1 MRAPRRVC
9 RDAVAAILLR
19 RGGGRL
25 VAVQLQDVVAGGDE
39 SPLGSARGSAAA
51 LEASHLAVELQLTED
66 RLDRGLSSPVERAAV
81 WGGENA
87 THEVIEPTGPA
98 RPCSATQARVGCD
111 EHLDEHLDAV
121 ADDRLDLALMPVA
134 ARSRACASAASHG
147 RSC

>member
-66 RLDRGLSSPVERAAV
+66 RLGRGFLVAGEGGGGRG
-81 WGGENA
+81 GGEA
-87 THEVIEPTGPA
+87 AAGGKKAP
-98 RPCSATQARVGCD
+98 RPS
-111 EHLDEHLDAV
+111 
-121 ADDRLDLALMPVA
+121 P
-134 ARSRACASAASHG
+134 
-147 RSC
+147 